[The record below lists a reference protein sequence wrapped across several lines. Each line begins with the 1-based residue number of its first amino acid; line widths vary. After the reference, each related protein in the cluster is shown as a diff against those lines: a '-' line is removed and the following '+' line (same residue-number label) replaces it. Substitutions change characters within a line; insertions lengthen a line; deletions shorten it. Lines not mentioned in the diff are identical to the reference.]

1 MADTWQVLLAHRIA
15 DRLFLDGSG
24 QKAQRLVL
32 TTSDERAMGGWCKEA
47 VIDQIVQELARGATR
62 SAGR

>member
-15 DRLFLDGSG
+15 DRLFVNGSG

-32 TTSDERAMGGWCKEA
+32 TTSDERALGGWCKEA
-47 VIDQIVQELARGATR
+47 VIAQIVEELSRGATR
-62 SAGR
+62 SARR